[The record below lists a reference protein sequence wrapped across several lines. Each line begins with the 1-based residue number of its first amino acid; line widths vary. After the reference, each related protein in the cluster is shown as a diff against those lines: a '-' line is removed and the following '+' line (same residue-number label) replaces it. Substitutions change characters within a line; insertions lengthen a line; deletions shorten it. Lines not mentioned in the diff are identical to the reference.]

1 VTEKRRVVVT
11 GCGCVSPLGPD
22 VESLWNGLVECRS
35 GVGLITR
42 FDATEFVTKIAAEV
56 KDFDPTKW
64 IAPREVRQMDRF
76 IQFSIAA
83 ADEAIRDSGLQITEE
98 MAPRVATVMGVGVGG
113 LETIE
118 NTYQLMKDKGP
129 KRISPYFIPGMI
141 SNLAPGHIS
150 IRFGA
155 KGPSVTTTSACASS
169 AHAIGES
176 FRMIQYGTA
185 DVVISGGAEATVTP
199 LGIGGF
205 NALKALSTRNDS
217 PETASRPFDKE
228 RDGFVMGEGAGVLI
242 VEELEHA
249 MRRGA
254 KIYAELTGYGTTADA
269 NHITQ
274 PSPGGE
280 GAVRCMKL
288 SLADARLNP
297 EQIDYIN
304 AHGTST
310 PINDPLETMAV
321 KVAFGDHARR
331 LAISSTKSMTGHL
344 LGAAGAIEA
353 IVLAMAIEKQVAP
366 PTANLRT
373 PDPECDLDYVP
384 NGARQMKIEH
394 CLSNSLG
401 FGGTNVTL
409 AFSRHRG

>member
-1 VTEKRRVVVT
+1 VTEKRRVVIT
-11 GCGCVSPLGPD
+11 GCGAVSPLGLD
-22 VESLWNGLVECRS
+22 VAALWSGLIGGRS
-35 GVGLITR
+35 GVGMITR
-42 FDATEFVTKIAAEV
+42 FDATEFTTKIGAEV
-56 KDFDPTKW
+56 KGFDPTKW
-64 IAPREVRQMDRF
+64 VAPREVRQMDRF

-83 ADEAIRDSGLQITEE
+83 ADEAMRDSGLLITEE
-98 MAPRVATVMGVGVGG
+98 LAPRVATVMGVGVGG

-118 NTYQLMKDKGP
+118 LTHLLLKEKGP

-150 IRFGA
+150 MRFGA

-176 FRMIQYGTA
+176 YRMIQYGTVDA
-185 DVVISGGAEATVTP
+185 VISGGAEATVTP

-217 PETASRPFDKE
+217 PETASRPFDRD
-228 RDGFVMGEGAGVLI
+228 RDGFVMGEGSGVLI

-249 MRRGA
+249 RRRGA
-254 KIYAELTGYGTTADA
+254 KIYAEVTGYGSTADA

-274 PSPGGE
+274 PAPGGE
-280 GAVRCMKL
+280 GAVRCMNL
-288 SLADARLNP
+288 CLADAKLNP

-310 PINDPLETMAV
+310 PINDPLETAAV
-321 KVAFGDHARR
+321 KTAFGAHARR

-353 IVLAMAIEKQVAP
+353 IALAKAIEHQIAP
-366 PTANLRT
+366 PTINLMT
-373 PDPECDLDYVP
+373 PDPACDLDYVP
-384 NGARQMKIEH
+384 NEARQMKIEH
-394 CLSNSLG
+394 GLTNSLG

-409 AFSRHRG
+409 VFSRFRG

>member
-1 VTEKRRVVVT
+1 MTEKRRVVVT

-42 FDATEFVTKIAAEV
+42 FDTTEFVTKIAAEV

-64 IAPREVRQMDRF
+64 VAPREVRQMDRF
-76 IQFSIAA
+76 IQFAIAA
-83 ADEAIRDSGLQITEE
+83 ADEAMRDSGLQISEE
-98 MAPRVATVMGVGVGG
+98 LAPRVATVMGVGVGG

-176 FRMIQYGTA
+176 YRMIQYGTV

-217 PETASRPFDKE
+217 PQTASRPFDRD

-242 VEELEHA
+242 IEELEHA
-249 MRRGA
+249 KRRGA
-254 KIYAELTGYGTTADA
+254 RIYAEVTGYGTTADA

-280 GAVRCMKL
+280 GAVRCMNQC
-288 SLADARLNP
+288 LADARLNP
-297 EQIDYIN
+297 EQIDYVN

-321 KVAFGDHARR
+321 KRSFGDHARK
-331 LAISSTKSMTGHL
+331 LAVSSTKSMTGHL

-353 IVLAMAIEKQVAP
+353 IILSKALEKQVAP
-366 PTANLRT
+366 PTANLVT

-384 NGARQMKIEH
+384 NAARQMKIEH
-394 CLSNSLG
+394 SLSNSLG

-409 AFSRHRG
+409 AFSRFRG